1 MDSTHTPPLP
11 NGLGDAA
18 NLATIKQEIKT
29 KADAIV
35 ASTIPVAAPLQNF
48 LALTRA
54 GDVLYQSTAGTRQLG
69 SSEPLRFDDM
79 FWLASHTKILGAMAL
94 LKCIDMGLIGI
105 NDSVLDHLPS
115 LAKEEVRLDPNDPS
129 SATQPRVGDITVRN
143 LLTFTAGNAYPVV
156 DILAAL
162 NPESIV
168 TDPKAFFPTNKSVYD
183 GSHAANPN
191 EIWRYGAEADY
202 SGLLVEALTNVS
214 LGQFIQAHLLDPAG
228 VEAKDFAFTL
238 DSEQRARLVGQH
250 VRVTPDML
258 IPRAP
263 IYDDAHIKFESAGA
277 GGFGTI
283 NALGQALLPLI
294 NQGVHPKTSK
304 RVLSSELVAQM
315 FTPQLS
321 EAQVENGLNQPSQAS
336 NDGGVLFP
344 GTSKQW
350 GLGALLFPEG
360 FETGRGKFTLA
371 WAGFTNVNWHC
382 DIEKGVVILAWSQEI
397 PQDDPVYNNQT
408 RYPIERVIYDA
419 IGNTHF

>member
-1 MDSTHTPPLP
+1 MDSTPAPLLP
-11 NGLGDAA
+11 NGLGVAT
-18 NLATIKQEIKT
+18 NLATIKQDIKA

-35 ASTIPVAAPLQNF
+35 ASTIPDAAPLQNF

-94 LKCIDMGLIGI
+94 LKCIDMVLIGI
-105 NDSVLDHLPS
+105 NDSVLDHLPG

-162 NPESIV
+162 KPETIV
-168 TDPKAFFPTNKSVYD
+168 TDPEAFFPTNKSVYE
-183 GSHAANPN
+183 GAHAANPN
-191 EIWRYGAEADY
+191 QIWRYGAEADY

-214 LGQFIQAHLLDPAG
+214 LGQFIQTHLLDPAG

-250 VRVTPDML
+250 VRISPDTL

-263 IYDDAHIKFESAGA
+263 IYNDAQIKFESAGA

-294 NQGVHPKTSK
+294 NQGVHP
-304 RVLSSELVAQM
+304 QM

-321 EAQVENGLNQPSQAS
+321 EAEVENGLNQPSQAS

-344 GTSKQW
+344 GTPKQW

-382 DIEKGVVILAWSQEI
+382 DIEKGVVMLAWSQEI
-397 PQDDPVYNNQT
+397 PQDDPIYNNQT

-419 IGNTHF
+419 IRNSFF

>member
-1 MDSTHTPPLP
+1 MDSTRAPLSP
-11 NGLGDAA
+11 NGLGAA
-18 NLATIKQEIKT
+18 TNLTTIKQQIT
-29 KADAIV
+29 IKADAIV

-69 SSEPLRFDDM
+69 SLEPLQFDDM

-105 NDSVLDHLPS
+105 NDSVLDGLPG
-115 LAKEEVRLDPNDPS
+115 LAQEEVRLNPNDPS
-129 SATQPRVGDITVRN
+129 SATKPRVGDITVRN

-156 DILAAL
+156 DILASI
-162 NPESIV
+162 NPETII
-168 TDPKAFFPTNKSVYD
+168 TNPEAFFPTNKRVYE

-191 EIWRYGAEADY
+191 QIWRYGAEADY
-202 SGLLVEALTNVS
+202 SGLLVEALTDVS
-214 LGQFIQAHLLDPAG
+214 LGQFIQTYLLDPAG
-228 VEAKDFAFTL
+228 VEAKDFTFTL

-250 VRVTPDML
+250 VRVSPDML

-263 IYDDAHIKFESAGA
+263 IYDDAHIQFESAGA

-294 NQGVHPKTSK
+294 NQGVHPKTGK
-304 RVLSSELVAQM
+304 RILSSEIVAQM

-321 EAQVENGLNQPSQAS
+321 EAEVENGLNQPSQAS

-344 GTSKQW
+344 GTPKQW

-382 DIEKGVVILAWSQEI
+382 DIEKGIVVLAWSQEI
-397 PQDDPVYNNQT
+397 PQDDPVYNSQT
-408 RYPIERVIYDA
+408 RYPIEKVIYDA
-419 IGNTHF
+419 IGSCYF